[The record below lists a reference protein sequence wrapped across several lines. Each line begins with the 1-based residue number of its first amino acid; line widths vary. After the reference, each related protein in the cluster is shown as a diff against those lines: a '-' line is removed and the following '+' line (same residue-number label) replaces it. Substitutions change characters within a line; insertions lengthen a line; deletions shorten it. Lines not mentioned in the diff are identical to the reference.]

1 MGPYSSVR
9 PNRVRVSYWT
19 CDAAEIRHTC
29 RVVTVPAVV
38 WRGGFAL
45 RALTTGAAV
54 GVSAGALAW
63 LDSGFLISGVIV
75 LVVVGTSY
83 GVWMARRM
91 ARYWPGAKDLSGEQR
106 VAVAWAARRGEPIDD
121 ARLSQPVIDYSRA
134 LHAAAETG
142 RWLRWVLVFVLVVGV
157 GAAAWDAV
165 YGSWGNTVASAIY
178 LAALVVEVF
187 WMPRWQA
194 RLLANADRAA
204 ALAQKSL

>member
-1 MGPYSSVR
+1 M
-9 PNRVRVSYWT
+9 
-19 CDAAEIRHTC
+19 
-29 RVVTVPAVV
+29 VTVPAVV

-45 RALTTGAAV
+45 RALTAGGAV
-54 GVSAGALAW
+54 GLSVGALAW
-63 LDSGFLISGVIV
+63 LDSGFWLSGLIV
-75 LVVVGTSY
+75 LVVVGTFY

-106 VAVAWAARRGEPIDD
+106 VAVARAVRRGEPIDD

-157 GAAAWDAV
+157 GTAAWDAV

-178 LAALVVEVF
+178 LVALLVEVF
-187 WMPRWQA
+187 LMPKWQA
-194 RLLANADRAA
+194 QMLANADRAA
-204 ALAQKSL
+204 ALARKSL